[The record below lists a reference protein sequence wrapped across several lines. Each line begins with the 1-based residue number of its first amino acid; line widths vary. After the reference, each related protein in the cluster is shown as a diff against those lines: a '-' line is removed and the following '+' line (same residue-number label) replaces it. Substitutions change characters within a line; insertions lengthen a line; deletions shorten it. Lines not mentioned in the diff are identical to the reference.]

1 MGLVLASN
9 AWRERTRTPAPTTR
23 IHQSPRWASVRV
35 TACSARRVSPPRP
48 APPAQRAAHRAR
60 RASTRNRAACA
71 SPAQLAPTAAPPAR
85 RTRAP
90 RAQPVTTALRV
101 RLYPSSAR
109 PARTRLGA
117 PGPAQPAAPAPFRAS
132 AKTPTVAF
140 RDRLRVQTA
149 LLARTLA
156 RARPAS
162 TTPPGTG
169 QPASPALRATLRA
182 PKPQAARSAM
192 LATTRTALTFPP
204 RTPTTF
210 RATPPQGE
218 RNAFSALPARSPLQR
233 ARRSAHPGARTAR
246 WASMPR

>member
-1 MGLVLASN
+1 MLASN

-23 IHQSPRWASVRV
+23 IHHSPRWASVRV

-132 AKTPTVAF
+132 ALPPTVAF
-140 RDRLRVQTA
+140 KDRLRVQTA

-162 TTPPGTG
+162 TTLRRA
-169 QPASPALRATLRA
+169 QLQLIASPAPRAPLRA

-192 LATTRTALTFPP
+192 LANTRTALTFPL
-204 RTPTTF
+204 RPTTF

-218 RNAFSALPARSPLQR
+218 RNALTALTARSLLQR
-233 ARRSAHPGARTAR
+233 ARRSAHPGATTAR
-246 WASMPR
+246 WASTPR